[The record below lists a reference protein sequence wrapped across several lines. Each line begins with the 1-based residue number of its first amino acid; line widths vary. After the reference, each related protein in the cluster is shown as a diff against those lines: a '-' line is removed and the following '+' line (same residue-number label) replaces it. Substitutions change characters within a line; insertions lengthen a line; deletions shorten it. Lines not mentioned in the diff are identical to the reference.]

1 MMFSQL
7 GVTFSKFPRYN
18 STWEIGDND
27 DVLLNY
33 LNNADG
39 NDSLK
44 STVKVELADIKEQFL
59 EQWNVFC
66 FG

>member
-18 STWEIGDND
+18 STWENGDND

-44 STVKVELADIKEQFL
+44 SEQSKWSLRILSGSF
-59 EQWNVFC
+59 
-66 FG
+66 